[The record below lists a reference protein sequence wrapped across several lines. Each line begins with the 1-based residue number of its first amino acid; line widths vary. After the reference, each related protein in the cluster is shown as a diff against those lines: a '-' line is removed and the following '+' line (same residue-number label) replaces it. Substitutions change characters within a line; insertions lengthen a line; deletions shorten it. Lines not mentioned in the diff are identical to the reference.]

1 MQKEL
6 KPTKGCRS
14 KFAPFNP
21 EYNQITAPHL
31 PKRVKKKKGLSRRGI
46 KEFKE
51 SIDYISRGGKQSFF
65 YTPKL
70 EDNGSV
76 SCHSG
81 IVGT

>member
-31 PKRVKKKKGLSRRGI
+31 PKRVKKKKKASQGEESRNSRNQLI
-46 KEFKE
+46 T
-51 SIDYISRGGKQSFF
+51 SRGEENRLSSTLQ
-65 YTPKL
+65 T
-70 EDNGSV
+70 
-76 SCHSG
+76 
-81 IVGT
+81 